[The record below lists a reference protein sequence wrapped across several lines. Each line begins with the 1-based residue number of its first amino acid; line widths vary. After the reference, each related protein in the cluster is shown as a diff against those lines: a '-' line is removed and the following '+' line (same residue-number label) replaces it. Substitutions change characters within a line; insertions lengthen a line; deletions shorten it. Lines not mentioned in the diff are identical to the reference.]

1 MQVTKSG
8 QTKLGFRGGSPTVRE
23 GVVAAV
29 HALPHGRATATWTR
43 DCTNLTLS
51 NLFSPS
57 GKDFHMNNFFCGLLL
72 SLFVA
77 VGANAQTVEGVWK
90 GALKANDVELRVRLH
105 VTEDKTGALE
115 ATFDSIDQDAMGLPI
130 SSISLKDS
138 TLKFELEEASAS
150 YEGKI
155 NGDRTRVSGTWT
167 QGGVSL
173 PLEFTRITVRRE
185 ETKKKTPRPSDIDGD
200 WEGGPSNLRFVLHII
215 TYDDGITAEV
225 DSPDQNAFGIP
236 VTTITRDGA
245 ELKFEIKSIEGSYEG
260 KINPELTTISGTWYQ
275 WNARDHLVLKRK
287 NAVPQRADAVTGDP
301 ENLKRFV
308 GAWKQEPSPD
318 PIHDVAQAVIFKIEG
333 GKLICTER
341 QLSYR
346 YVNGEFFRDRDE
358 FTPTGELKV
367 KGKTV
372 SWRTRRLKYLGEGV
386 DIQTRV
392 TLTSDNEAVLDYIG
406 EIKEG
411 DQPMMLAPYRLT
423 LKKQP

>member
-1 MQVTKSG
+1 
-8 QTKLGFRGGSPTVRE
+8 
-23 GVVAAV
+23 
-29 HALPHGRATATWTR
+29 
-43 DCTNLTLS
+43 
-51 NLFSPS
+51 
-57 GKDFHMNNFFCGLLL
+57 LLL

-115 ATFDSIDQDAMGLPI
+115 ATFDSIDQDATGLPI

-155 NGDRTRVSGTWT
+155 NADHTRVSGAWT

-245 ELKFEIKSIEGSYEG
+245 ELMFEIKSIEGSYEG

-275 WNARDHLVLKRK
+275 SGDRDHLVLKRK
-287 NAVPQRADAVTGDP
+287 SAVPQRADAVTEDP

-318 PIHDVAQAVIFKIEG
+318 PIHDVAQAVTFKIEG
-333 GKLICTER
+333 GKLVCMER

-346 YVNGEFFRDRDE
+346 NVNGEFFRDRDE

-386 DIQTRV
+386 DIQTRF

-406 EIKEG
+406 EIREG